1 MDRPL
6 ARQMAT
12 RDAALALV
20 RTTGGRWTAFF
31 LAKRSRPASE
41 DTKNSRRSGKKVSTF
56 WGESLDLLT
65 QFKQSFAMEWTRKK
79 QGNPPQ
85 PRRYGQVQPR
95 VEKRD
100 GFRLWSAWT
109 TMVGRHVARLR
120 YRRDT
125 RPSQSMHVVEAP
137 CVSAGMITFSSGTRT
152 AQHHSRLHGLGAGTG
167 YT

>member
-1 MDRPL
+1 VTKNKNENDHGN
-6 ARQMAT
+6 
-12 RDAALALV
+12 
-20 RTTGGRWTAFF
+20 GGRRGQGIGH
-31 LAKRSRPASE
+31 RSV
-41 DTKNSRRSGKKVSTF
+41 RRRHRAGGVR
-56 WGESLDLLT
+56 GRAG

-125 RPSQSMHVVEAP
+125 RPSQSMHVVEA
-137 CVSAGMITFSSGTRT
+137 
-152 AQHHSRLHGLGAGTG
+152 AGTPASRALAAAG
-167 YT
+167 KVAPHTTHAKLNGFLLRGESLVHGGSESNVAPKR